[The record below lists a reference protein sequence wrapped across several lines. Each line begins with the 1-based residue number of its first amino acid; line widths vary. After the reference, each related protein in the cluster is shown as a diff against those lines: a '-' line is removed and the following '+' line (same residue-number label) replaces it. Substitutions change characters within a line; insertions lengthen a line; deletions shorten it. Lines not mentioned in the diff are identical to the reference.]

1 MLCVLSLT
9 ACSVPAVTP
18 PLTAAQIVDRA
29 QHASLKSAA
38 FSGPMT
44 VSLDGIVVSGRVT
57 GQETIGP
64 DRRIAA
70 VTATRGALSL
80 TYTQLDA
87 GSKTYAKSPP
97 LDSWSTSARQH
108 PFVTLSY
115 GNLQQPVLLGR
126 DTLDGVATYHIQ
138 GQGTNDHGNT
148 YQVEYWFRQ
157 SDFYPVKSVLD
168 SPDGT
173 IVSSTLTFSDWDSA
187 MEIPLPTTGA

>member
-1 MLCVLSLT
+1 MRPRPPLRLPLVATLLFSCVLCVLTLT

-29 QHASLKSAA
+29 QHAPLKSAA

-97 LDSWSTSARQH
+97 LDSWSTQPRAGPAYSKLTQSMSTWLSSSS
-108 PFVTLSY
+108 VTTRS
-115 GNLQQPVLLGR
+115 
-126 DTLDGVATYHIQ
+126 
-138 GQGTNDHGNT
+138 
-148 YQVEYWFRQ
+148 
-157 SDFYPVKSVLD
+157 
-168 SPDGT
+168 
-173 IVSSTLTFSDWDSA
+173 
-187 MEIPLPTTGA
+187 